1 MRHPIFQAI
10 LEGRYQDGLTLHAA
24 LEAPT
29 GEDDRWAGYCLY
41 ALGQLLPA
49 KDLLLRAHAAGCLAA
64 GLELALVLRYLG
76 EEAEAQRVIEAIPL
90 DALEPLDRA
99 YALRE
104 RGAAF
109 LANGTPLLAREV
121 LEAAWRDLIP
131 LGLDSVTLRVSV
143 AQLLGY
149 AYALLGREAPALHYL
164 HVALQGA
171 AGSKRVHALST
182 RAQVQLYAGR
192 YTDAQRDLDEAAGL
206 LTGEP
211 IGQAHHA
218 YLCGLLARAQG
229 QWSEALEAFRLAGEY
244 ARTTGESSAECL
256 AELGRAAILTT
267 KKDLP
272 GAHAALRRAETLVT
286 NSWQRALVTLR
297 LGTWHAA
304 QGDMRAEPLLSAARD
319 AFAALGLLRETGWA
333 ELHLAAA
340 ALPHDSERARD
351 ALRRAV
357 AERHAMGSGAP
368 LLPELRLLPQ
378 VASYL
383 TAQAEDPALGVLL
396 ADRGSAGAGT
406 PLRVDLITLGGQ
418 KLIVDGQEV
427 RVGMRRTIELLAY
440 LLCQGAASR
449 DQVLTALWPD
459 DDPKRAANY
468 FHQARHELGLH
479 APYLQI
485 HHDRAAGVYR
495 VRCEGP
501 ELCWDL
507 EDIQRVLNAREDDEV
522 ARAIHRYG
530 GAFLPLA
537 VSEWA
542 REERDRL
549 EWSVIRAGLE
559 LMGRWS
565 AAGEYAKCALLAR
578 RLLDISPCDEALVE
592 YLVQA
597 TVQLEG
603 RAVAQRV
610 LMEATVRAERELQV
624 YPEWSDRLA
633 RELQQL
639 N

>member
-1 MRHPIFQAI
+1 M
-10 LEGRYQDGLTLHAA
+10 TLHAA

-49 KDLLLRAHAAGCLAA
+49 KELLLRAQAAGCLAA

-76 EEAEAQRVIEAIPL
+76 EEAEARRVLDAVPL
-90 DALEPLDRA
+90 DALDPLDRA
-99 YALRE
+99 YARWE

-109 LANGTPLLAREV
+109 LADGAPLPARDA

-131 LGLDSVTLRVSV
+131 LGPDSATLRVSV

-149 AYALLGREAPALHYL
+149 AYAQLGREAPALHYL
-164 HVALQGA
+164 HIALRGA
-171 AGSKRVHALST
+171 AGSKRVHALNT
-182 RAQVQLYAGR
+182 RAQVHLYAGR
-192 YTDAQRDLDEAAGL
+192 YPDAQRDLDEAAGL

-211 IGQAHHA
+211 ISRAHHA

-229 QWSEALEAFRLAGEY
+229 QWSAALEAFSQAEGL

-256 AELGRAAILTT
+256 AALGRAAILTA
-267 KKDLP
+267 KKDLHA
-272 GAHAALRRAETLVT
+272 AHAALRRADVLVT
-286 NSWQRALVTLR
+286 NPWQRALVTLR
-297 LGTWHAA
+297 QGAWHAA
-304 QGDMRAEPLLSAARD
+304 QGEARAAALLTTARD
-319 AFAALGLLRETGWA
+319 AFRELGLLREPGWA
-333 ELHLAAA
+333 EVHLAAF
-340 ALPHDSERARD
+340 ALPHNPEGARD
-351 ALRRAV
+351 ALLRAV
-357 AERHAMGSGAP
+357 MERHALGSGAP

-378 VASYL
+378 VTAFLAS
-383 TAQAEDPALGVLL
+383 QAEDPALGVLL
-396 ADRGSAGAGT
+396 ADRVSAAAGT
-406 PLRVDLITLGGQ
+406 PLRVDLVTLGGQ
-418 KLIVDGQEV
+418 KLLVDGQEL

-440 LLCQGAASR
+440 LLCRGPASR
-449 DQVLTALWPD
+449 DQILTALWPD

-485 HHDRAAGVYR
+485 HHDRMAGVYR
-495 VRCEGP
+495 ARCEGP
-501 ELCWDL
+501 ELCWDV
-507 EDIQRVLNAREDDEV
+507 ETIQRALNARGDDEV

-565 AAGEYAKCALLAR
+565 AVGEYAKCAVLAR

-603 RAVAQRV
+603 RAAAQRV
-610 LMEATVRAERELQV
+610 LLEATARAERELQV
-624 YPEWSDRLA
+624 YPEWSARLA
-633 RELQQL
+633 RQLQHL